1 MEYTIDGFPLTEC
14 SIDMLKQ
21 ERFYGYLHGAPE
33 RSPADRAR
41 MEAIEVEIVR
51 LEQKLTPP

>member
-1 MEYTIDGFPLTEC
+1 MEHTIEGFPLAEC

-33 RSPADRAR
+33 RSSADRAR
-41 MEAIEVEIVR
+41 MEAIEAEILR
-51 LEQKLTPP
+51 QE